1 MISFTDSLYTLQGTV
16 ACNLPL
22 QQPYVLGPILASNLQ
37 IRKLGHKDVKS
48 LGQGHTADKNNV
60 LNHYA
65 TPLKYQEKLIAIG
78 HIYQI

>member
-1 MISFTDSLYTLQGTV
+1 MIPFTDSLYTLQSTV
-16 ACNLPL
+16 ACSLPM
-22 QQPYVLGPILASNLQ
+22 QQPYVLGPILISNLQ

-65 TPLKYQEKLIAIG
+65 IPLKYKQNLIIMS